1 MVLLTNLSTP
11 KGRRKKTSN
20 CGHVRQ
26 RGPRLKFFYKK
37 MQNVLKPLKNQ
48 FGSYFDFSPSK

>member
-1 MVLLTNLSTP
+1 MVLSTNLSTP

-26 RGPRLKFFYKK
+26 RGPRLKFFLQKDAECSETFKK
-37 MQNVLKPLKNQ
+37 SVWKL
-48 FGSYFDFSPSK
+48 F